1 MSGELDRRSLLRL
14 GAACLALT
22 ACSSEPARPA
32 AGPSA
37 APPPTRPP
45 APSPSPSPT
54 LATAPRWAP
63 LAAEP
68 LPELKQAAA
77 DFVQAL
83 ASRDAGVRP
92 EDALAAAGAPLLDG
106 GAALAVAAP
115 LFAEARSRAT
125 VVYPQFGGLA
135 PDGPGAVEACVM
147 VVVRQTLVAA
157 SGATQDQ
164 VRTCD
169 VRLSRRSGGWQVT
182 GLVSVGGEPVDRP
195 GGLDPATA
203 AVLDDPR
210 LELPDSARW
219 DVHAGRIARDVLQV
233 LRDAAAR
240 APVSVA
246 VLRSGHPEQVFGTDR
261 LSDHTRGRAVDVWAV
276 GGAPVVGQRLDAGP
290 VRAVLEG
297 ALADPRV
304 RQAGSPPGTDLDG
317 PARRRS
323 FANLVH
329 SDHLHLATGAA
340 PAS

>member
-1 MSGELDRRSLLRL
+1 L
-14 GAACLALT
+14 AA
-22 ACSSEPARPA
+22 
-32 AGPSA
+32 
-37 APPPTRPP
+37 
-45 APSPSPSPT
+45 
-54 LATAPRWAP
+54 APRWVP

-77 DFVQAL
+77 DFVQVL
-83 ASRDAGVRP
+83 ATREAGARP

-106 GAALAVAAP
+106 TAALAVAAP

-135 PDGPGAVEACVM
+135 PDGPGAVAACVL

-157 SGATQDQ
+157 SGAVQEH

-169 VRLSRRSGGWQVT
+169 VRLTRGRTGWQVT
-182 GLVSVGGEPVDRP
+182 ELVSVGGEPVDRP
-195 GGLDPATA
+195 AGLDPVTS

-219 DVHAGRIARDVLQV
+219 DVHAGRVAPEVLQV
-233 LRDAAAR
+233 LRSAAAR
-240 APVSVA
+240 ASLSVA

-261 LSDHTRGRAVDVWAV
+261 LSDHARGRAVDVWAID
-276 GGAPVVGQRLDAGP
+276 GAPVVGRPLAAGP

-304 RQAGSPPGTDLDG
+304 RQVGSPPGTDLDG
-317 PARRRS
+317 PGRRRS
-323 FANLVH
+323 FTNLVH
-329 SDHLHLATGAA
+329 SDHLHLATDGA

>member
-22 ACSSEPARPA
+22 ACSNEPARPA
-32 AGPSA
+32 AGPTA
-37 APPPTRPP
+37 TPPRPP

-54 LATAPRWAP
+54 PPAAPRWAP

-68 LPELKQAAA
+68 LPELKQVAA
-77 DFVQAL
+77 DFVQVL
-83 ASRDAGVRP
+83 ATREAGARP
-92 EDALAAAGAPLLDG
+92 EDALAAADAPLLAGD
-106 GAALAVAAP
+106 AALAVAAP
-115 LFAEARSRAT
+115 LFAEARSRAA

-147 VVVRQTLVAA
+147 VVVRQTLVAG

-169 VRLSRRSGGWQVT
+169 VRLTRRSGRWQVAA
-182 GLVSVGGEPVDRP
+182 LVSVGGEPVDRP
-195 GGLDPATA
+195 GGLDPLTA

-219 DVHAGRIARDVLQV
+219 DVHAGRVAPDVLRV
-233 LRDAAAR
+233 LAAAAAR
-240 APVSVA
+240 APLSVA

-261 LSDHTRGRAVDVWAV
+261 ISDHARGRAVDVWAV
-276 GGAPVVGQRLDAGP
+276 GGAPVVGQPLGAGP

-317 PARRRS
+317 PGQRRS
-323 FANLVH
+323 FVNVVH
-329 SDHLHLATGAA
+329 SDHLHLATGGA